1 MDTCRE
7 RNDQCQLRI
16 VRGRITHMDEPGL
29 FRASR
34 PRCEEKEKRKQERKR
49 WVLVFRTPFWSAV
62 SSTSTTT
69 TRSE

>member
-34 PRCEEKEKRKQERKR
+34 PRCEEKEKRKQERR
-49 WVLVFRTPFWSAV
+49 WVLVSDSVLVRGLKHLDDDD
-62 SSTSTTT
+62 
-69 TRSE
+69 EK